1 MEMLKHYLI
10 NYVCF
15 QTRKF
20 YRSSNQGIVT
30 LFTICISRDVGFLLY
45 QVRSKPWEG
54 VWYVLTFV
62 FFFFFWKIE
71 HFFFLQIY
79 ISLYKSIIPSKL
91 PSPDL
96 WRSQS
101 TPPFSIFDLNI
112 QIVFYCIKHFI
123 QQIEQVFFSPRPNT
137 IKLLSIS

>member
-45 QVRSKPWEG
+45 QVRIKQAVG
-54 VWYVLTFV
+54 GGLVRFNFCLL
-62 FFFFFWKIE
+62 FFFWKIE
-71 HFFFLQIY
+71 HFFSFKFTYYYIKVLFQANYPVQIY
-79 ISLYKSIIPSKL
+79 GEVSLP
-91 PSPDL
+91 
-96 WRSQS
+96 
-101 TPPFSIFDLNI
+101 PPFSIFDLNI

-123 QQIEQVFFSPRPNT
+123 QQIEQVFFSVLAL
-137 IKLLSIS
+137 IQ

>member
-45 QVRSKPWEG
+45 QVRIKQAVG
-54 VWYVLTFV
+54 GGLVRFNFCLL
-62 FFFFFWKIE
+62 FFSGKLNI
-71 HFFFLQIY
+71 FFLQIY
-79 ISLYKSIIPSKL
+79 ILLYKSIIPSKL

-123 QQIEQVFFSPRPNT
+123 QQIEQVFFSVLAL
-137 IKLLSIS
+137 IQ

>member
-45 QVRSKPWEG
+45 QVRIKQAVG
-54 VWYVLTFV
+54 GGLVRFNFCLL
-62 FFFFFWKIE
+62 FFFWKIE
-71 HFFFLQIY
+71 HFFSFKFTY
-79 ISLYKSIIPSKL
+79 YYHKSIIPSKL

-123 QQIEQVFFSPRPNT
+123 QQIEQVFFQSSP
-137 IKLLSIS
+137 